1 MEGENGFRA
10 CTHNLLQNETLV
22 GLTNQILQNVAY
34 SVALFPVEPLTLC
47 TRGTKEREVMDRTT
61 KEEDLQQY
69 AKTLASCGV
78 VFHVV

>member
-1 MEGENGFRA
+1 MKGYTFFFSADRKKNFCKILNKMERENGFRA

-47 TRGTKEREVMDRTT
+47 TTVKGVRGH
-61 KEEDLQQY
+61 
-69 AKTLASCGV
+69 G
-78 VFHVV
+78 